1 MFLEYKK
8 IPVSTKT
15 ILAYTNF
22 NFEMFKLFKALPV
35 IYYSSKKEMLEHFNN
50 LPNGTIVTLK
60 FESQLRG
67 VELKKKSNKKKYF
80 RNSLTVVIKVDEK
93 LLNFKISRNG
103 SFQITGCKKDRH
115 AELCVYYIWAYI
127 REDEQLYKLKDDAS
141 IFKVIFMPVMRN
153 INFNIDFKIDR
164 EKFECALQKDN
175 KFHAFLE
182 DSLHAGVNIKVP
194 YEKDLN
200 KIKLKCIEFPKYER
214 WPDSRTYIT
223 YGDKILL

>member
-1 MFLEYKK
+1 
-8 IPVSTKT
+8 
-15 ILAYTNF
+15 
-22 NFEMFKLFKALPV
+22 
-35 IYYSSKKEMLEHFNN
+35 
-50 LPNGTIVTLK
+50 
-60 FESQLRG
+60 
-67 VELKKKSNKKKYF
+67 
-80 RNSLTVVIKVDEK
+80 
-93 LLNFKISRNG
+93 
-103 SFQITGCKKDRH
+103 
-115 AELCVYYIWAYI
+115 
-127 REDEQLYKLKDDAS
+127 
-141 IFKVIFMPVMRN
+141 MRN

-223 YGDKILL
+223 YGEYLSTLSLKEQKKKLKQSYNTILVFQSGKVILSATLKSCGEDTYNKFITFLITFKEQITENLEIGDSKITLDDFLN